1 MYHTSMAIAMQTMNN
16 EQARTAIE
24 LAVGGEGQK
33 VFFCLET
40 PQSELESTYS
50 AFFIRPSE
58 ETLLVGVLNI
68 VLF

>member
-40 PQSELESTYS
+40 PQSELESTY
-50 AFFIRPSE
+50 
-58 ETLLVGVLNI
+58 
-68 VLF
+68 